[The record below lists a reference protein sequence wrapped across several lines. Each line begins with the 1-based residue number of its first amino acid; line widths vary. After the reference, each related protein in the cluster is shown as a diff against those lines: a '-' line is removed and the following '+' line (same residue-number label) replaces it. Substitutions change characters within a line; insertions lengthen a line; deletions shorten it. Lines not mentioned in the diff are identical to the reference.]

1 MSSSVQ
7 TRHQCTVW
15 AVTTLSLNGASTSL
29 EQRSEHP
36 FGVLDNK
43 HVTGLEPAQ
52 STGIIRVVAKM
63 PSNAGLAAAAL
74 RLPYTACIEC
84 VIHGVCVCVC
94 VCVIGDRVCSGWWCL
109 QPG

>member
-1 MSSSVQ
+1 MSSSAQ

-36 FGVLDNK
+36 FGVLYNK
-43 HVTGLEPAQ
+43 HLTGLEPAQ
-52 STGIIRVVAKM
+52 STRIIRVVAKM

-74 RLPYTACIEC
+74 IDCHIIEC

-94 VCVIGDRVCSGWWCL
+94 YR
-109 QPG
+109 